1 MKGISKEDSETQVE
15 SEAKDAEKN
24 IDDNGT
30 TGNQF
35 RIVTFMCTTY
45 SARVIFTKKSRVA
58 RCLFFFFG
66 YLQIC
71 NADRAVLTKI
81 ERQFSNKVILKLKLT
96 IYVFYKKCSPIQ
108 KLFNKKNFKK
118 IQTIFGLEN

>member
-1 MKGISKEDSETQVE
+1 
-15 SEAKDAEKN
+15 
-24 IDDNGT
+24 
-30 TGNQF
+30 
-35 RIVTFMCTTY
+35 MCTTY

-96 IYVFYKKCSPIQ
+96 VNVFYKKGV
-108 KLFNKKNFKK
+108 LKK
-118 IQTIFGLEN
+118 ITLNEKIF